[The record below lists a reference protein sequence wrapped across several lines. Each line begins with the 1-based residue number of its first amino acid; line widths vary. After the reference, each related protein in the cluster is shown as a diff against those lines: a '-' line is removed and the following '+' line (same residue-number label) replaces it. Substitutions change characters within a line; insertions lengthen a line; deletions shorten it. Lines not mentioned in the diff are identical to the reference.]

1 MRFAG
6 TRMEGFLGN
15 DRPDY
20 GSLSQKGYAN
30 KVTERNAGTDLMGKT
45 AATGI
50 SEAGKVEAANI
61 TGAAAASFA
70 NAQGQAAV
78 MGGIGDIA
86 GSFIN
91 AGIDAG
97 TFGGGTPSVK
107 TASTDYSS
115 AFSTPSYS
123 VGGLASGFSW

>member
-6 TRMEGFLGN
+6 SRMEGFLSS

-20 GSLSQKGYAN
+20 GTMAQKGLAIRN
-30 KVTERNAGTDLMGKT
+30 KEETTATDLMGQT

-61 TGAAAASFA
+61 TGAAEAALA
-70 NAQGQAAV
+70 NAKGQAAI

-86 GSFIN
+86 GSFIG

-97 TFGGGTPSVK
+97 AFGGTPSVK
-107 TASTDYSS
+107 TSSTDYSS
-115 AFSTPSYS
+115 AFSTPTYS
-123 VGGLASGFSW
+123 FGGLGSGFSW